1 MRLLHLCF
9 SFLSLV
15 MLVQCSAIIKGRDTI
30 GHDVLLADNTTMAL
44 SELTPQSLAAQDGVN
59 PLVCVLELSTVQCC
73 ETIEP
78 VSCISKPG

>member
-15 MLVQCSAIIKGRDTI
+15 MLVQCSALIKGRDTT
-30 GHDVLLADNTTMAL
+30 GHDVLLADNRTMAL

-78 VSCISKPG
+78 VSYVSKSV

>member
-15 MLVQCSAIIKGRDTI
+15 MLVQCSALIKGRDTT
-30 GHDVLLADNTTMAL
+30 GRDVLLADNTTMAL

-78 VSCISKPG
+78 VSYVSKSV